1 MVKTDK
7 DAWMCDLAETYHIYD
22 YESLPL
28 SKVAIFSV
36 GLRANSRIKMK
47 MQGMKCPADLLLSAA
62 MVDRLSL
69 LLWAKTKDGAKGI
82 NKPKSI
88 VSAFMQVEEERDVV
102 GYATPDEFDKA
113 WKKIMQKG
121 EV

>member
-47 MQGMKCPADLLLSAA
+47 MQGIS
-62 MVDRLSL
+62 
-69 LLWAKTKDGAKGI
+69 
-82 NKPKSI
+82 
-88 VSAFMQVEEERDVV
+88 
-102 GYATPDEFDKA
+102 
-113 WKKIMQKG
+113 
-121 EV
+121 